1 MLSIARH
8 REQEQEVAVAR
19 AMRAL
24 DEAVSERDRARERFE
39 EQRHLGEAMRPD
51 ELRRA
56 VHLTELRREAL
67 LLSQAALMQADERL
81 VAAREDWL
89 AAARKRKTYEKLEE
103 RDREAMAELAAKA
116 DQRNLDDLVN
126 RERKDD

>member
-8 REQEQEVAVAR
+8 REQEQEVAVAL

-24 DEAVSERDRARERFE
+24 DAAAAERDRARERFE
-39 EQRHLGEAMRPD
+39 QQRHLGEAMHPD

-56 VHLTELRREAL
+56 VHLIELRREAL
-67 LLSQAALMQADERL
+67 LLSEAAVMQADEQL
-81 VAAREDWL
+81 VGARQDWL
-89 AAARKRKTYEKLEE
+89 AAARQRKTYEKLDE
-103 RDREAMAELAAKA
+103 RDRDAAAQLEAKA

-126 RERKDD
+126 RDRKDD